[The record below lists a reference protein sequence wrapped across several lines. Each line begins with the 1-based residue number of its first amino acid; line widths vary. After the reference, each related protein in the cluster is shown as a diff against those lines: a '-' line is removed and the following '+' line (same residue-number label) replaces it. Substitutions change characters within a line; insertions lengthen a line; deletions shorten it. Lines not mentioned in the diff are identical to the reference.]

1 VYNATAVMSPMREI
15 AIALNKTMYRKQTSA
30 SARPISTNATGC
42 SLKLCVTPP
51 VSNRI
56 NTLQANQ
63 TNTIH
68 TVTAIFVRCLS
79 VTFVHP
85 TKMLKLFVKKII
97 HDVVT

>member
-1 VYNATAVMSPMREI
+1 
-15 AIALNKTMYRKQTSA
+15 
-30 SARPISTNATGC
+30 
-42 SLKLCVTPP
+42 
-51 VSNRI
+51 
-56 NTLQANQ
+56 LQANQ